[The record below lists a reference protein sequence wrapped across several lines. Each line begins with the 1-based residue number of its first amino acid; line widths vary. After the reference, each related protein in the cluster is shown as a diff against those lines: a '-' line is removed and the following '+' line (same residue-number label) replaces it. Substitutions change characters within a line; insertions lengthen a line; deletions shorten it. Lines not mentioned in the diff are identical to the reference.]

1 MKKVLIS
8 SFTSGET
15 VKKMLKF
22 DSFDYVVL
30 FCSDKFLGSAEKFMK
45 SNKLKG
51 EVCLI
56 DAFNINPLMQVI
68 GNKVAELSSERL
80 IVNITEGNNLMA
92 SVFLASSYYYG
103 LRTFIFIDD
112 GLIELPITSLKET
125 RYLTE
130 SAKKWLKEIKKS
142 EGVISLSN
150 LANGINAQRLTVPLR
165 ILRKAGF
172 IEMESLKYG
181 NKTIK
186 LTELG
191 ELYGGFMG

>member
-22 DSFDYVVL
+22 YSFDYVVL
-30 FCSDKFLGSAEKFMK
+30 FCSDKFLDKAEKFIK
-45 SNKLKG
+45 ANKLKG

-68 GNKVAELSSERL
+68 GNKVSELSSERL
-80 IVNITEGNNLMA
+80 IVNITEGTNLMA

-142 EGVISLSN
+142 RGVISLSN